1 MARWP
6 KARHSVLASPLGCR
20 GHRPL
25 TDTGR
30 SYQRHVKAVDNNVTA
45 GAVVPVQHVYPVEMR
60 VLPALVYSQG
70 DVAPF
75 QGLNNKRRKTRI
87 GEVAYPGLASGAIL
101 GRPWRGWRQPRQQRP
116 QPGAAVPQR

>member
-87 GEVAYPGLASGAIL
+87 GEVAYPDLRPGLFSVAPRGA
-101 GRPWRGWRQPRQQRP
+101 GGSHGSNGHSR
-116 QPGAAVPQR
+116 GAAVPQR